1 MEQMTRYQVYKACP
15 IPGLEAFLAYYADGE
30 VDRALIQSTL
40 DKKFV
45 GKRFDP
51 YCSAGAVAN
60 QILQLLSHSKRWSYL
75 SEGYSLYSKRE
86 SPGYAHIYWNKM
98 WLGSVTIH
106 KKKGRWER
114 GYWGTGGSYEWTIS
128 SIELGGFN
136 DIQARV
142 NEIICAVSRKQTEDE
157 QKLIDACSIVKAI
170 QGLFPGL
177 DEWAIRSKIDWLQ
190 KNQYKVFD
198 YMKKEVQ
205 G

>member
-1 MEQMTRYQVYKACP
+1 MTRYQVYKACP
-15 IPGLEAFLAYYADGE
+15 IPGLEAFLAYYAGGE
-30 VDRALIQSTL
+30 IDRALIQSTL
-40 DKKFV
+40 DKKFI

-51 YCSAGAVAN
+51 YCSADRVAN
-60 QILQLLSHSKRWSYL
+60 QIVALLSHSKRWSYL

-86 SPGYAHIYWNKM
+86 SAGYATIYWNGM

-114 GYWGTGGSYEWTIS
+114 GCWGTGGSYEWTIS
-128 SIELGGFN
+128 SIEVSGFN

-142 NEIICAVSRKQTEDE
+142 DSITVGLAEKQAEDNK
-157 QKLIDACSIVKAI
+157 KLLDACSIVKAI

-198 YMKKEVQ
+198 YLKKEVQ

>member
-15 IPGLEAFLAYYADGE
+15 IPGLEAFLAYYAGGE
-30 VDRALIQSTL
+30 IDRALIQSTL

-51 YCSAGAVAN
+51 YWSADAVAN
-60 QILQLLSHSKRWSYL
+60 QIVALLSHSKRWSYL

-86 SPGYAHIYWNKM
+86 SSGYAIIYWNNM
-98 WLGSVTIH
+98 RLGSVAIH
-106 KKKGRWER
+106 KKKGRWEP
-114 GYWGTGGSYEWTIS
+114 GCWGARGSYEWTIS
-128 SIELGGFN
+128 SIEVSGFD
-136 DIQARV
+136 DIRARV
-142 NEIICAVSRKQTEDE
+142 DSITVGLAKKQAEDN
-157 QKLIDACSIVKAI
+157 QKLADACSIVKAI

-177 DEWAIRSKIDWLQ
+177 DDWAIRSKIDWLQ

-198 YMKKEVQ
+198 YLKKEVQ